1 MASEIR
7 VNQIQNRSGV
17 GTITIG
23 VSSITMS
30 EETLHVGSAVTISS
44 GIITATSVNAST
56 VKVGTAV
63 TISAGIIT
71 ASSFLGDQ
79 GSFDILNGGINIAL
93 HVDGGAPANSLHVRN
108 DGVVEAGTTI
118 SAGSSIVVGDSFV
131 KEGAVGLGTTSTT
144 GRDAGIG
151 TAIGTL
157 IFNATTSSIEAFGPG
172 GWLEVK
178 NLNVLTAEVM
188 LIGGGGGGAGDN
200 GGGGGAGALYFNS
213 SQEIGASS
221 FPMSI
226 TIGSGG
232 VTEPT
237 SSPTKIGVAGNDS
250 TFGNVTAAGGGGGR
264 SIANGPQPGAGA
276 SGGGGSS
283 TETAGGTASASPGGS
298 DGANSPTAGFGNP
311 GGNGNPAPDQG
322 AGGGGGAGGAG
333 GPMTSPRVGGAG
345 GIGLNYSI
353 TGSSVGYAGG
363 GGGYAD
369 NTPSPSAGVPFGG
382 GLGLH
387 GPSSPAPASIAVD
400 GKGGG
405 GGGCRAV
412 SPTALSNGGDGVCII
427 AYPGSSSR
435 LTFSPGASVATDTS
449 SRSGFV
455 VHTISAPTTIT
466 ALD

>member
-30 EETLHVGSAVTISS
+30 EETLNVGSAVTISS
-44 GIITATSVNAST
+44 GIITATSVN
-56 VKVGTAV
+56 V
-63 TISAGIIT
+63 T
-71 ASSFLGDQ
+71 SSVRGAD

-131 KEGAVGLGTTSTT
+131 KKGAVGLGTTSTA
-144 GRDAGIG
+144 GRNAGIN
-151 TAIGTL
+151 TAEGTL
-157 IFNATTSSIEAFGPG
+157 IYNATTKSIEAFGPT

-178 NLNVLTAEVM
+178 NLNVLNAEVM

-213 SQEIGASS
+213 SQEIGASL
-221 FPMSI
+221 FPMTI
-226 TIGSGG
+226 TVGTGG
-232 VTEPT
+232 ATSPN
-237 SSPTKIGVAGNDS
+237 SSPTGIGLNGGDS
-250 TFGNVTAAGGGGGR
+250 TFGTVTAAGGGGGR
-264 SIANGPQPGAGA
+264 SGANGPQPGDGG
-276 SGGGGSS
+276 SGGGGSGS
-283 TETAGGTASASPGGS
+283 AGVGGGGSGSGATGGS
-298 DGANSPTAGFGNP
+298 DGSSSPTSGFGNA
-311 GGNGNPAPDQG
+311 GGTGSNSDPALGG
-322 AGGGGGAGGAG
+322 AGGGGAGGAG
-333 GPMTSPRVGGAG
+333 GDVTGPRTGGAG
-345 GIGLNYSI
+345 GVGLNYSI

-369 NTPSPSAGVPFGG
+369 INPSPSAGVPFGG
-382 GLGLH
+382 GLGIN
-387 GPSSPAPASIAVD
+387 GSDSPAPASIAVD
-400 GKGGG
+400 GRGGG
-405 GGGCRAV
+405 GGGCRSV
-412 SPTALSNGGDGVCII
+412 SPTDISNGGDGVCII
-427 AYPGSSSR
+427 AYPGTSSR

-466 ALD
+466 ALSS